1 VGGNT
6 PESESQEATTS
17 PQGSA
22 PHARQSESSLRHP
35 MIALGTWAIENPLS
49 ALTGL
54 GLVLYGFLRLIYARF
69 YSPLGV
75 KPEEVGLGYAETLS
89 QSVGLLLYSAI
100 MFFLILLLVCLLL
113 FNVFLV
119 VGFIG
124 LIVSGIRDDWRMVAV
139 PLALVGLFVIYVML
153 PEAIVRGMFIAGVAV
168 IAIWLIV
175 GGMRNIIGRSAG
187 ATLPVARRAIRRTSN
202 PVQQT
207 ANRLPR

>member
-1 VGGNT
+1 
-6 PESESQEATTS
+6 
-17 PQGSA
+17 
-22 PHARQSESSLRHP
+22 